1 MALPTA
7 DQQLQPYLQ
16 YVSSAYQAAKRSI
29 PHTLLFSHKM
39 RCSSSPF
46 FLFLAK
52 CCSFYYY
59 FQYCFFI
66 FFFQAFESSGSAAML
81 SHAML
86 HFEAAVWHSPVHN
99 NRDAFEVPLPV
110 LSSLVPFAHDIPSK
124 FLPFC
129 CLAYDVN
136 FGLLPFYGNFMVTSY
151 SIYGAFSRKF
161 SRIFRLLCYSSW
173 ISQYCG
179 KKKPHTEFLPHAAVY
194 CTGQAGFVSYFSS
207 VQNDLTLLRTGHLS
221 VGI

>member
-16 YVSSAYQAAKRSI
+16 YVSSAYQASKRST

-59 FQYCFFI
+59 FQYYFFI
-66 FFFQAFESSGSAAML
+66 FFFQAFESSELAAKL

-99 NRDAFEVPLPV
+99 NQDAFEVPLPV

-151 SIYGAFSRKF
+151 SIYGVFSRKF

-173 ISQYCG
+173 ISQY
-179 KKKPHTEFLPHAAVY
+179 
-194 CTGQAGFVSYFSS
+194 SS
-207 VQNDLTLLRTGHLS
+207 KARR
-221 VGI
+221 

>member
-66 FFFQAFESSGSAAML
+66 FFFQASESSGLAATQCLIMKLQSGILLFIIIKTFLKCGCLLSPVLFFLLMIYHLSSSLSAALPIMSIL
-81 SHAML
+81 VSCHFMETLWLHHTPYMVLFHAN
-86 HFEAAVWHSPVHN
+86 F
-99 NRDAFEVPLPV
+99 
-110 LSSLVPFAHDIPSK
+110 
-124 FLPFC
+124 
-129 CLAYDVN
+129 LAYFD
-136 FGLLPFYGNFMVTSY
+136 FYVTVH
-151 SIYGAFSRKF
+151 R
-161 SRIFRLLCYSSW
+161 
-173 ISQYCG
+173 
-179 KKKPHTEFLPHAAVY
+179 
-194 CTGQAGFVSYFSS
+194 
-207 VQNDLTLLRTGHLS
+207 
-221 VGI
+221 

>member
-1 MALPTA
+1 M
-7 DQQLQPYLQ
+7 LQFL
-16 YVSSAYQAAKRSI
+16 
-29 PHTLLFSHKM
+29 LLFSV
-39 RCSSSPF
+39 
-46 FLFLAK
+46 L
-52 CCSFYYY
+52 
-59 FQYCFFI
+59 FFI
-66 FFFQAFESSGSAAML
+66 FFFQASESSGLAATQ
-81 SHAML
+81 SHAMP

-99 NRDAFEVPLPV
+99 NQDAFEVRLPA
-110 LSSLVPFAHDIPSK
+110 LSSLVLFAQDIPSK

-129 CLAYDVN
+129 CLAYYVN

-161 SRIFRLLCYSSW
+161 SLIFRLLCYSSW

>member
-16 YVSSAYQAAKRSI
+16 YVSSAYQAAKRST

-66 FFFQAFESSGSAAML
+66 FFFQAFESSGSAAKL

-99 NRDAFEVPLPV
+99 NQDAFEVLLPV

-151 SIYGAFSRKF
+151 SIYGVFSRKF
-161 SRIFRLLCYSSW
+161 SRIFRLLCYSSLDTH
-173 ISQYCG
+173 SFA
-179 KKKPHTEFLPHAAVY
+179 KPHVPCVVANRKQVCAQL
-194 CTGQAGFVSYFSS
+194 CFVHERASTSS
-207 VQNDLTLLRTGHLS
+207 C
-221 VGI
+221 

>member
-1 MALPTA
+1 MCLRHTR
-7 DQQLQPYLQ
+7 LQNAVYLIHF
-16 YVSSAYQAAKRSI
+16 YFLTKCAVR
-29 PHTLLFSHKM
+29 LVL
-39 RCSSSPF
+39 F

-66 FFFQAFESSGSAAML
+66 FFFQASESSGLAATQ
-81 SHAML
+81 SHAMP

-99 NRDAFEVPLPV
+99 NQDVFEVRLPA
-110 LSSLVPFAHDIPSK
+110 LSSLVLFAHDIPSK

-129 CLAYDVN
+129 CLAYYVN

-161 SRIFRLLCYSSW
+161 SRIFRLLCYSS
-173 ISQYCG
+173 
-179 KKKPHTEFLPHAAVY
+179 
-194 CTGQAGFVSYFSS
+194 
-207 VQNDLTLLRTGHLS
+207 
-221 VGI
+221 

>member
-1 MALPTA
+1 M
-7 DQQLQPYLQ
+7 LQFL
-16 YVSSAYQAAKRSI
+16 
-29 PHTLLFSHKM
+29 LLFSV
-39 RCSSSPF
+39 
-46 FLFLAK
+46 L
-52 CCSFYYY
+52 
-59 FQYCFFI
+59 FFI
-66 FFFQAFESSGSAAML
+66 FFFQASESSGLAATQ
-81 SHAML
+81 SHAMP

-99 NRDAFEVPLPV
+99 NQDAFEVRLPA
-110 LSSLVPFAHDIPSK
+110 LSSLVLFAHDIPSK

-129 CLAYDVN
+129 CLAYYVN

-151 SIYGAFSRKF
+151 SIYGVFSRKS

>member
-59 FQYCFFI
+59 FQYCFLFFSFKRPNPLDYLPRSLMQCLILKLQSGILLFI
-66 FFFQAFESSGSAAML
+66 IIKTFLKCGCLLSPVLFFLLMIYHLSSSLSAALPIMSIL
-81 SHAML
+81 VSCHFMETLWLHHTPYMVLFHAN
-86 HFEAAVWHSPVHN
+86 F
-99 NRDAFEVPLPV
+99 
-110 LSSLVPFAHDIPSK
+110 
-124 FLPFC
+124 
-129 CLAYDVN
+129 LAYFD
-136 FGLLPFYGNFMVTSY
+136 FYVTVH
-151 SIYGAFSRKF
+151 R
-161 SRIFRLLCYSSW
+161 
-173 ISQYCG
+173 
-179 KKKPHTEFLPHAAVY
+179 
-194 CTGQAGFVSYFSS
+194 
-207 VQNDLTLLRTGHLS
+207 
-221 VGI
+221 

>member
-16 YVSSAYQAAKRSI
+16 YVSSAYQAAKRST

-66 FFFQAFESSGSAAML
+66 FFFQAFESSGSAAKL

-99 NRDAFEVPLPV
+99 NRDAFEVLLPV

-151 SIYGAFSRKF
+151 SIYGVFSRKF

-173 ISQYCG
+173 ISQY
-179 KKKPHTEFLPHAAVY
+179 
-194 CTGQAGFVSYFSS
+194 SS
-207 VQNDLTLLRTGHLS
+207 KARR
-221 VGI
+221 